1 MEDIDYAKYIL
12 NKYIKFDTPQKKAH
26 FIQRLKKTD
35 NNTYTYQLT
44 NALMNVERSAN
55 KSNESSDRDTTLLDE
70 NKKLKEEN
78 ESLKE
83 QLQLKT
89 NMYESLKS
97 GSKHLKQQIKNKDL
111 EIKNLQYDLDI
122 LTKKYNNL
130 KNGEDIRKG
139 ISLLEM
145 DSDGDIDSSSDE
157 EVPDPANELYGG
169 L

>member
-1 MEDIDYAKYIL
+1 MNIETVIALCEKDIVFIKQQRKHYRSLIKTKPTHLQTQLSYLYAKSL
-12 NKYIKFDTPQKKAH
+12 LSQPTSNK
-26 FIQRLKKTD
+26 
-35 NNTYTYQLT
+35 
-44 NALMNVERSAN
+44 E
-55 KSNESSDRDTTLLDE
+55 SDRDTTLLDE
-70 NKKLKEEN
+70 NQKLKEEN

-97 GSKHLKQQIKNKDL
+97 GSKYLKQQIKNKDL